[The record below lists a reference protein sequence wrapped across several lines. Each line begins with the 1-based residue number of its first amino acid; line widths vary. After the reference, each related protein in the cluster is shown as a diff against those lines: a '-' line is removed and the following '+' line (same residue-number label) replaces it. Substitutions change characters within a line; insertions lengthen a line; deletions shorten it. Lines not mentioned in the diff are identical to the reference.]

1 MDEVAR
7 EYLVIGLGL
16 DRLQEGIVDSYFGP
30 PELRD
35 EAAAQ
40 DASAVSLA
48 GRAFKLRARLE
59 SLTGDTQRRDW
70 LDRQLVAME
79 TLAQTLGGQ
88 KMAYTEEV
96 ERCFDA
102 RPEPIP
108 PETYAQIRRDLEE
121 LLSGQGDLRQR
132 IEARDT
138 RFTVP
143 TEHIGSIAEWLA
155 TELRADSA
163 AAWPIPDGEELV
175 VSLVTGQP
183 WAAYNWYDGS
193 LRSRIEIEIS
203 VPVRAPQ
210 LIGTLA
216 HETFPGHHLEH
227 AWKEQRLLRERGHV
241 EASMLLIN
249 TPEAYISEGLA
260 EVGHTLVVSAA
271 RWQELLIEVCER
283 AGIALDAE
291 GAEREWRTSQ
301 VLRRL
306 RAASGDAALQLHSA
320 RRSVEDVKR
329 FLVEDGLYTPDRAAK
344 TLDFITHPLW
354 RTYVFCYG
362 GGERLL
368 SAWCSAAGD
377 ADARKQ
383 RFYRLLTEQLTPSGI
398 AAEIA

>member
-7 EYLVIGLGL
+7 EYLLIGLGL
-16 DRLQEGIVDSYFGP
+16 DRLEAGIVDSYYGP

-35 EAAAQ
+35 EAAQQ
-40 DASAVSLA
+40 DASALSLA
-48 GRAFKLRARLE
+48 SRAAQLRLRLNE
-59 SLTGDTQRRDW
+59 LTDDMQRRDW
-70 LDRQLVAME
+70 LDKQLLGME

-88 KMAYTEEV
+88 QMPYTEEV

-102 RPEPIP
+102 RPELTP
-108 PETYAQIRRDLEE
+108 PETYAQIRHDLEE
-121 LLSGQGDLRQR
+121 LLPGEGDLRQR

-143 TEHIGSIAEWLA
+143 TEHLGSIAEWLA
-155 TELRADSA
+155 AELRADSA
-163 AAWPIPDGEELV
+163 TAWPIPDGEELV

-227 AWKEQRLLRERGHV
+227 VWKEQRLFRERGHV

-260 EVGHTLVVSAA
+260 EVGHTLVVDPA
-271 RWQELLIEVCER
+271 RWQELLIEVCDR
-283 AGIALDAE
+283 AGIELDAE

-301 VLRRL
+301 VLRLL
-306 RAASGDAALQLHSA
+306 RGASGDAALQLHSA

-329 FLVEDGLYTPDRAAK
+329 FLVQDGLFTSDRAAK

-354 RTYVFCYG
+354 RTYIFCYA

-368 SAWCSAAGD
+368 SKWVAQAGD
-377 ADARKQ
+377 ADAQKQ
-383 RFYRLLTEQLTPSGI
+383 RFFRLLTEQLTPSGI